1 MDDRLHPS
9 DPKHAAWR
17 RFLPVVLFSLIAH
30 LIAMGSLPDLRPET
44 ASAAPALHATLMD
57 APIRSTTR
65 RAPAKPAAQRAPPL
79 RPAPEAVQAP
89 VPLPPFSPT
98 PPRADPATPTAP
110 TPVIEPAATRPLP
123 VAAPVSPP
131 PPAPP
136 TEPAALDPPV
146 LEPPAPTPLAP
157 VLPRASPPAPARLRY
172 EVIATDTRTSPPTQT
187 LGKGNVNWSS
197 SGSLYQ
203 LDLVAS
209 VNLLFFSLD
218 VLASHSEGSIDEH
231 GLAPLRY
238 TETPRRR
245 PAVSTNFNRDP
256 ASPLVNTITFSAAT
270 NSYPLVSAAQDRL
283 SVIFQLAALLR
294 TNPAMAVEGRQI
306 TLFVAGV
313 RGDAEHW
320 NFQVVGRE
328 TVSAGGT
335 SLNTLRLQRLART
348 GSNDRSLDIWFG
360 LDALSGTGS
369 GPYPAQIRYT
379 ETNGNRIDLI
389 LAGLEPAPK

>member
-1 MDDRLHPS
+1 MNDRLQPS
-9 DPKHAAWR
+9 DPKRAAWR
-17 RFLPVVLFSLIAH
+17 RFLPVVLFSLLAH
-30 LIAMGSLPDLRPET
+30 LIAMGSLPDWRPET
-44 ASAAPALHATLMD
+44 ASTAPALHATLVD
-57 APIRSTTR
+57 APTRSTSR
-65 RAPAKPAAQRAPPL
+65 PAPVKPAAHRAAPL
-79 RPAPEAVQAP
+79 RPAPEAAQASVTP
-89 VPLPPFSPT
+89 PPFSPT
-98 PPRADPATPTAP
+98 PPRADLATPTAL

-123 VAAPVSPP
+123 VPVPASPP
-131 PPAPP
+131 PPAP
-136 TEPAALDPPV
+136 EPAAP
-146 LEPPAPTPLAP
+146 EPPAPTPLAP

-197 SGSLYQ
+197 SGSQYQ

-209 VNLLFFSLD
+209 INLLFFSLD

-270 NSYPLVSAAQDRL
+270 NSYPLVTAAQDRL

-335 SLNTLRLQRLART
+335 SLNTLRLQRLARA

>member
-1 MDDRLHPS
+1 MDDQRHPL
-9 DPKHAAWR
+9 DPKRAAWR

-44 ASAAPALHATLMD
+44 ASAAPALHATLME
-57 APIRSTTR
+57 APNRSTTR
-65 RAPAKPAAQRAPPL
+65 PAPVKAAANRAPRPRPAAEAAETPVP
-79 RPAPEAVQAP
+79 PAP
-89 VPLPPFSPT
+89 LSPT
-98 PPRADPATPTAP
+98 LPVADLVTPTAS

-123 VAAPVSPP
+123 VAAPAPP
-131 PPAPP
+131 PPPP
-136 TEPAALDPPV
+136 VPPPEPAV
-146 LEPPAPTPLAP
+146 PTALAP
-157 VLPRASPPAPARLRY
+157 VLPKASPPAPARLRY

-197 SGSLYQ
+197 SGSQYQ

>member
-1 MDDRLHPS
+1 MNDRLHPS
-9 DPKHAAWR
+9 DPKHAVWR

-30 LIAMGSLPDLRPET
+30 LIAMGSLPDWRPET
-44 ASAAPALHATLMD
+44 ASTGPALHATLMD
-57 APIRSTTR
+57 APTQSTTR
-65 RAPAKPAAQRAPPL
+65 RAPVKPAAHPAPPL

-98 PPRADPATPTAP
+98 PPLAEPTTPTAP

-123 VAAPVSPP
+123 VPVPASPP
-131 PPAPP
+131 PQAPP
-136 TEPAALDPPV
+136 S
-146 LEPPAPTPLAP
+146 EPPAPTPLAP

-335 SLNTLRLQRLART
+335 SLNTLRLQRLARA

-389 LAGLEPAPK
+389 LAGLEPVPK